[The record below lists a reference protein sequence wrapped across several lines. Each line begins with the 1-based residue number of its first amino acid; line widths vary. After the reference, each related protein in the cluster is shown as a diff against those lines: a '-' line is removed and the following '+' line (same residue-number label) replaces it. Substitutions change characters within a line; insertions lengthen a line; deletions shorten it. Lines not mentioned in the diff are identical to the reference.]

1 MNLLSVEGVSKR
13 FGERVLFEE
22 VSFGLDQGQKMALV
36 AKNGE
41 GKTTLLEMLSGD
53 GVSDDS
59 GSIVWRNDTTVG
71 YLKQDNPFKE
81 FKTVKEILYGSDNE
95 FVKAINAYDFAM
107 ENPDDKDAME
117 KALNLMDSSK
127 AWDYEAKIDKL
138 LSIFGMESLGKN
150 QEVEVLSGGQK
161 KRIALIKLIVDEPD
175 VFILDEPTN
184 HLDVPMIEWLESYLS
199 GQNITLFM
207 VTHDRYFLSSV
218 CNQIL
223 ELDQG
228 QGFKYNGD
236 YEYFIEKK
244 AEREENLASEIGKA
258 KNLYRKEV
266 EWMRR
271 MPKARATKAKSR
283 IDSFY
288 DTEKKAKQRI
298 NKDEVQL
305 GIKSERLGGKIVEL
319 HHVKKSFGNL
329 KIVDDFSYVFK
340 KGDKIGIAG
349 KNGIGKTTFLNM
361 LMGLEEPDGGKIIT
375 GETVQFGY
383 YTQKGIQVRDDKRI
397 IEVVKDIAEIIPLEK
412 GRQITASQLLER
424 FLFPPKQQYTYV
436 SKLSGGEKKRLY
448 LLTILMS
455 NPNFLILDE
464 PTNDLDIK
472 TIQILEDF
480 LREFGGCL
488 LIVSHDRAFM
498 DQLADHVF
506 YFKGEGQIKDY
517 NLTYSEIIDIQRQEG
532 QAPAKE
538 VQEEVVVNLPEEK
551 KANAYAEKLSYN
563 ERREYNKLE
572 KEISKLESEKVNLTE
587 QLSEVSTDADKLM
600 KTSEKLGLLIEEID
614 EKSMRWLE
622 LSERA

>member
-1 MNLLSVEGVSKR
+1 MNLLSVEGIAKR
-13 FGERVLFEE
+13 FGERILFAD
-22 VSFGLDQGQKMALV
+22 VTFGLEQGQKMALV

-53 GVSDDS
+53 VMPDS
-59 GSIVWRNDTTVG
+59 GNVVWRNGISIG
-71 YLKQDNPFKE
+71 YLRQDNPFNE
-81 FKTVKEILYGSDNE
+81 FNTVKEVLYGSDNDFVRALNSYE
-95 FVKAINAYDFAM
+95 FAI
-107 ENPDDKDAME
+107 ENPMDDDAMQ
-117 KALNLMDSSK
+117 KALNLMDASK

-138 LSIFGMESLGKN
+138 LSIFGMDSLGKN
-150 QEVEVLSGGQK
+150 QPIDLLSGGQK

-184 HLDVPMIEWLESYLS
+184 HLDISMIEWLEEYLA
-199 GQNITLFM
+199 GPNISLFL
-207 VTHDRYFLSSV
+207 VTHDRYFLSRV

-223 ELDQG
+223 ELDG
-228 QGFKYNGD
+228 GLGHRYTGD

-244 AEREENLASEIGKA
+244 AEREENLTAEIGKA
-258 KNLYRKEV
+258 KNLYRKEI

-283 IDSFY
+283 EDRFY

-298 NKDEVQL
+298 NKDEMQL
-305 GIKSERLGGKIVEL
+305 SIKSERLGSKILEL
-319 HHVKKSFGNL
+319 HHVKKSFDTL
-329 KIVDDFSYVFK
+329 KIVDDFNYTFK

-349 KNGIGKTTFLNM
+349 KNGVGKTTFLN
-361 LMGLEEPDGGKIIT
+361 LVMGLEEVDSGKIIT

-383 YTQKGIQVRDDKRI
+383 YTQKGIQPSEDKRI
-397 IEVVKDIAEIIPLEK
+397 IDVVKDIAEIIPLEK
-412 GRQITASQLLER
+412 GRKITASQLLEK

-480 LREFGGCL
+480 LREFPGCL
-488 LIVSHDRAFM
+488 MIVSHDRAFM
-498 DQLADHVF
+498 DNLADHIF

-517 NLTYSEIIDIQRQEG
+517 NKSYSEIIEIQKAEG
-532 QAPAKE
+532 GNAASPKAVQAPKE
-538 VQEEVVVNLPEEK
+538 VEK
-551 KANAYAEKLSYN
+551 KTDNYTEKLSYN
-563 ERREYNKLE
+563 ERREFNKLE
-572 KEISKLESEKVNLTE
+572 KEIAKLEVKKTELTE
-587 QLSEVSTDADKLM
+587 KMNEATADAETLM
-600 KTSEKLGLLIEEID
+600 NSSKEIGTVIEDIEAK
-614 EKSMRWLE
+614 ELRWLE

>member
-1 MNLLSVEGVSKR
+1 MNLLSVEGIAKR
-13 FGERVLFEE
+13 FGERILFAD
-22 VSFGLDQGQKMALV
+22 VTFGLEQGQKMALV

-53 GVSDDS
+53 VMPDS
-59 GSIVWRNDTTVG
+59 GNVVWRNGISIG
-71 YLKQDNPFKE
+71 YLRQDNPFNE
-81 FKTVKEILYGSDNE
+81 FNTVKEVLYGSDNDFVRALNSYE
-95 FVKAINAYDFAM
+95 FAI
-107 ENPDDKDAME
+107 ENPMDDDAMQ
-117 KALNLMDSSK
+117 KALNLMDASK

-138 LSIFGMESLGKN
+138 LSIFGMDSLGKN
-150 QEVEVLSGGQK
+150 QPIDLLSGGQK

-184 HLDVPMIEWLESYLS
+184 HLDISMIEWLEEYLA
-199 GQNITLFM
+199 GPNISLFL
-207 VTHDRYFLSSV
+207 VTHDRYFLSRV

-223 ELDQG
+223 ELDG
-228 QGFKYNGD
+228 GLGHRYTGD

-244 AEREENLASEIGKA
+244 AEREENLTAEIGKA
-258 KNLYRKEV
+258 KNLYRKEI

-283 IDSFY
+283 EDRFY

-298 NKDEVQL
+298 NKDEMQL
-305 GIKSERLGGKIVEL
+305 SIKSERLGSKILEL
-319 HHVKKSFGNL
+319 HHVKKSFDTL
-329 KIVDDFSYVFK
+329 KIVDDFNYTFK

-349 KNGIGKTTFLNM
+349 KNGVGKTTFLN
-361 LMGLEEPDGGKIIT
+361 LVMGLEEVDSGKIIT

-383 YTQKGIQVRDDKRI
+383 YTQKGIQPSEDKRI
-397 IEVVKDIAEIIPLEK
+397 IDVVKDIAEIIPLEK
-412 GRQITASQLLER
+412 GRKITASQLLEK

-480 LREFGGCL
+480 LREFPGCL
-488 LIVSHDRAFM
+488 MIVSHDRAFM
-498 DQLADHVF
+498 DNLADHIF

-517 NLTYSEIIDIQRQEG
+517 NKSYSEIIEIQKAEG
-532 QAPAKE
+532 GNAASPKAVQAPKE
-538 VQEEVVVNLPEEK
+538 VEK
-551 KANAYAEKLSYN
+551 KTDNYTEKLSYN
-563 ERREYNKLE
+563 ERREFNKLE
-572 KEISKLESEKVNLTE
+572 KEIAKLEVKKTELTE
-587 QLSEVSTDADKLM
+587 KMNEATADAETLM
-600 KTSEKLGLLIEEID
+600 NSSQEIGTVIEDIEAK
-614 EKSMRWLE
+614 ELRWLE

>member
-1 MNLLSVEGVSKR
+1 MNLLSVEEISKR
-13 FGERVLFEE
+13 YGERELFSEA
-22 VSFGLDQGQKMALV
+22 SFGIDQGQKVALV

-41 GKTTLLEMLSGD
+41 GKTTLLEILAGNLKT
-53 GVSDDS
+53 DS
-59 GSIVWRNDTTVG
+59 GKVVWRNNISVAYLRQENSFKG
-71 YLKQDNPFKE
+71 YR
-81 FKTVKEILYGSDNE
+81 TVKEVLYGSNNE
-95 FVKAINAYDFAM
+95 YIKAIDAYQKAI
-107 ENPDDKDAME
+107 ENPDDQEGMQN
-117 KALNLMDSSK
+117 ALNLMDSTK
-127 AWDYEAKIDKL
+127 AWDYEAKVDKL
-138 LSIFGMESLGKN
+138 LGVFGMDALNKN

-161 KRIALIKLIVDEPD
+161 KRITLIKLIIDEPD

-184 HLDVPMIEWLESYLS
+184 HLDISMIEWLEDYFSD
-199 GQNITLFM
+199 QNISLFL
-207 VTHDRYFLSSV
+207 VTHDRYFLNRV

-223 ELDQG
+223 ELDG
-228 QGFKYNGD
+228 GRIHKYNGD
-236 YEYFIEKK
+236 YEYFLEKK
-244 AEREENLASEIGKA
+244 SEREESKATEIDKA

-288 DTEKKAKQRI
+288 DVEKKAKQRI
-298 NKDEVQL
+298 KKEEVQL
-305 GIKSERLGGKIVEL
+305 AIKSERLGGKILEL
-319 HHVKKSFGNL
+319 HHLRKTFGDL
-329 KIVDDFSYVFK
+329 KIVEDFNYVFK

-349 KNGIGKTTFLNM
+349 KNGVGKTTFLNL
-361 LMGLEEPDGGKIIT
+361 LMGLEEVDGGKIVT

-383 YTQKGIQVRDDKRI
+383 YTQTGMSLKGDKRI

-412 GRQITASQLLER
+412 GRKITASQLLER

-480 LREFGGCL
+480 LQEFTGCI

-498 DQLADHVF
+498 DHLADHIF
-506 YFKGEGQIKDY
+506 YFKGEGEIKDY
-517 NLTYSEIIDIQRQEG
+517 NNSYSEIIELQKKEIKS
-532 QAPAKE
+532 PAVKE
-538 VQEEVVVNLPEEK
+538 MIEEK
-551 KANAYAEKLSYN
+551 TVVEKANPYEEKLGYM

-572 KEISKLESEKVNLTE
+572 KEIEKLELKKDDLTT
-587 QLSEVSTDADKLM
+587 QLSDQNLKSEDLVKISEELGELM
-600 KTSEKLGLLIEEID
+600 KLIDLKTDRWMLLA
-614 EKSMRWLE
+614 
-622 LSERA
+622 ERA

>member
-1 MNLLSVEGVSKR
+1 MNLLSVEEISKR
-13 FGERVLFEE
+13 FGERELFSGL
-22 VSFGLDQGQKMALV
+22 SFGIDQGQKLALV

-41 GKTTLLEMLSGD
+41 GKTTLLEMLSGTMNPD
-53 GVSDDS
+53 E
-59 GSIVWRNDTTVG
+59 GSIVWRNGISVG
-71 YLKQDNPFKE
+71 YLKQDNTFE
-81 FKTVKEILYGSDNE
+81 GFSTVKEVLYGTDND
-95 FVKAINAYDFAM
+95 FVNAIKVYEDAL
-107 ENPDDKDAME
+107 ENTEDEDAMQN
-117 KALNLMDSSK
+117 ALNLMDSTK
-127 AWDYEAKIDKL
+127 AWDYEAKVDKL
-138 LSIFGMESLGKN
+138 LGIFGMDSLDKK
-150 QEVEVLSGGQK
+150 QPIDILSGGQK
-161 KRIALIKLIVDEPD
+161 KRIALVKLIIDEPD

-184 HLDVPMIEWLESYLS
+184 HLDISMIEWLEEYFSA
-199 GQNITLFM
+199 QNISLFM
-207 VTHDRYFLSSV
+207 VTHDRYFLNKVS
-218 CNQIL
+218 NQVL

-228 QGFKYNGD
+228 RGYKYNGN

-244 AEREENLASEIGKA
+244 AEREESMASEIDKA

-288 DTEKKAKQRI
+288 ETEKKAKQRI

-305 GIKSERLGGKIVEL
+305 SIKSERLGGKILEL
-319 HHVKKSFGNL
+319 HHLRKSYGDL
-329 KIVDDFSYVFK
+329 KIVEDFNYVFK
-340 KGDKIGIAG
+340 KGDKVGIAG
-349 KNGIGKTTFLNM
+349 KNGVGKTTFLNM
-361 LMGLEEPDGGKIIT
+361 LMGLEKVDGGKIVT

-383 YTQKGIQVRDDKRI
+383 YTQSGIQLKEDKRI

-412 GRQITASQLLER
+412 GKKITASQLLER
-424 FLFPPKQQYTYV
+424 FLFPPKQQYTQV

-480 LREFGGCL
+480 LMEFSGCL

-498 DQLADHVF
+498 DHLADHIF
-506 YFKGEGQIKDY
+506 YFAGNGEIKDY
-517 NLTYSEIIDIQRQEG
+517 NRSYSEIVELQKKE
-532 QAPAKE
+532 ASKSAKPKNTE
-538 VQEEVVVNLPEEK
+538 SGNTSSSKDNYVN
-551 KANAYAEKLSYN
+551 KLSYN

-572 KEISKLESEKVNLTE
+572 KEIEKLEAKKLELSE
-587 QLSEVSTDADKLM
+587 QLTDSNLSPDELM
-600 KTSEKLGLLIEEID
+600 KASERLGPLVDEID

>member
-1 MNLLSVEGVSKR
+1 MNLLSVEGIAKR
-13 FGERVLFEE
+13 FGERILFAD
-22 VSFGLDQGQKMALV
+22 VTFGLEQGQKMALV

-53 GVSDDS
+53 VMPDS
-59 GSIVWRNDTTVG
+59 GNVVWRNGISIG
-71 YLKQDNPFKE
+71 YLRQDNPFDE
-81 FKTVKEILYGSDNE
+81 FNTVKEVLYGSDNDFVRALNSYE
-95 FVKAINAYDFAM
+95 FAID
-107 ENPDDKDAME
+107 NPMDDDAMQ
-117 KALNLMDSSK
+117 KALNLMDASK

-138 LSIFGMESLGKN
+138 LSIFGMDSLGKN
-150 QEVEVLSGGQK
+150 QPIDLLSGGQK

-184 HLDVPMIEWLESYLS
+184 HLDISMIEWLEEYLA
-199 GQNITLFM
+199 GPNISLFL
-207 VTHDRYFLSSV
+207 VTHDRYFLSRV

-223 ELDQG
+223 ELDG
-228 QGFKYNGD
+228 GLGHRYTGD

-244 AEREENLASEIGKA
+244 AEREENLTAEIGKA
-258 KNLYRKEV
+258 KNLYRKEI

-283 IDSFY
+283 EDRFY

-298 NKDEVQL
+298 NKDEMQL
-305 GIKSERLGGKIVEL
+305 SIKSERLGSKILEL
-319 HHVKKSFGNL
+319 HHVKKSFDTL
-329 KIVDDFSYVFK
+329 KIVDDFNYTFK

-349 KNGIGKTTFLNM
+349 KNGVGKTTFLN
-361 LMGLEEPDGGKIIT
+361 LVMGLEEVDSGKIIT

-383 YTQKGIQVRDDKRI
+383 YTQKGIQPSEDKRI
-397 IEVVKDIAEIIPLEK
+397 IDVVKDIAEIIPLEK
-412 GRQITASQLLER
+412 GRKITASQLLEK

-480 LREFGGCL
+480 LREFPGCL
-488 LIVSHDRAFM
+488 MIVSHDRAFM
-498 DQLADHVF
+498 DNLADHTF

-517 NLTYSEIIDIQRQEG
+517 NKSYSEIIEIQKAEG
-532 QAPAKE
+532 GNAASPKAVQAPKE
-538 VQEEVVVNLPEEK
+538 VEK
-551 KANAYAEKLSYN
+551 KTDNYTEKLSYN
-563 ERREYNKLE
+563 ERREFNKLE
-572 KEISKLESEKVNLTE
+572 KEIAKLEVKKTELTE
-587 QLSEVSTDADKLM
+587 KMNEAAADAETLM
-600 KTSEKLGLLIEEID
+600 NSSQKIGTVIEDIEAK
-614 EKSMRWLE
+614 ELRWLE

>member
-1 MNLLSVEGVSKR
+1 MNLLSVEEIAKR
-13 FGERVLFEE
+13 FGERILFSD
-22 VSFGLDQGQKMALV
+22 VTFGLDQGQKMALV

-41 GKTTLLEMLSGD
+41 GKTTLLEMLAGD
-53 GVSDDS
+53 MNPDTGNV
-59 GSIVWRNDTTVG
+59 VWRNGVTVG
-71 YLKQDNPFKE
+71 YLRQDNPFKE
-81 FKTVKEILYGSDNE
+81 FKTVKEVLYGSDND
-95 FVKAINAYDFAM
+95 FVRALNSYEYAI
-107 ENPDDKDAME
+107 ENPNDDDAMQ
-117 KALNLMDSSK
+117 KALNLMDASK

-138 LSIFGMESLGKN
+138 LNIFGMDSLGKN
-150 QEVEVLSGGQK
+150 QEIELLSGGQK

-184 HLDVPMIEWLESYLS
+184 HLDISMIEWLEEFLS

-207 VTHDRYFLSSV
+207 VTHDRYFLSRV

-223 ELDQG
+223 ELDNG
-228 QGFKYNGD
+228 SGFRYSGD
-236 YEYFIEKK
+236 YEYFLEKK
-244 AEREENLASEIGKA
+244 AEREENLSAEIGKA
-258 KNLYRKEV
+258 KNLYRKEI

-283 IDSFY
+283 EDRFY
-288 DTEKKAKQRI
+288 ETEKKAKQRV
-298 NKDEVQL
+298 NKDEMQL
-305 GIKSERLGGKIVEL
+305 SIKAERLGGKILEL
-319 HHVKKSFGNL
+319 HHVKKSFDNL
-329 KIVDDFSYVFK
+329 KIVDDFNYTFK

-349 KNGIGKTTFLNM
+349 KNGVGKTTFLNM
-361 LMGLEEPDGGKIIT
+361 LMGLEKVDGGKVIT

-383 YTQKGIQVRDDKRI
+383 YTQKGIQPTEDKRI
-397 IEVVKDIAEIIPLEK
+397 IDVVKDIAEVIPLEK
-412 GRQITASQLLER
+412 GRNITASQLLEK

-480 LREFGGCL
+480 LKEFPGCL

-498 DQLADHVF
+498 DNLADHIF
-506 YFKGEGQIKDY
+506 YFKGEGEIKDY
-517 NLTYSEIIDIQRQEG
+517 NLTYSEIIEIQKQEQG
-532 QAPAKE
+532 SSSPKAVQAPE
-538 VQEEVVVNLPEEK
+538 VKKEEK
-551 KANAYAEKLSYN
+551 PNAYTEKLSYN

-572 KEISKLESEKVNLTE
+572 KEIAKMESKKEELTVKM
-587 QLSEVSTDADKLM
+587 SNATTDAEELIQ
-600 KTSEKLGLLIEEID
+600 TSEEIGKVIAEID
-614 EKSMRWLE
+614 EKELRWLE

>member
-1 MNLLSVEGVSKR
+1 MNLLSVEEIAKR
-13 FGERVLFEE
+13 FGERVLFGN
-22 VSFGLDQGQKMALV
+22 VTFGLDQGQKMALV

-53 GVSDDS
+53 TKPDAGKV
-59 GSIVWRNDTTVG
+59 VWRNGISVG
-71 YLKQDNPFKE
+71 YLRQDNPFKE
-81 FKTVKEILYGSDNE
+81 FKTVKDVLYGSDND
-95 FVKAINAYDFAM
+95 FVKALNNYQRAID
-107 ENPDDKDAME
+107 NPEDDDAMQR
-117 KALNLMDSSK
+117 ALNEMDAAK

-138 LSIFGMESLGKN
+138 LSIFGMDTLGKN
-150 QEVEVLSGGQK
+150 QPIDVLSGGQK

-184 HLDVPMIEWLESYLS
+184 HLDISMIEWLEEYLS
-199 GQNITLFM
+199 GQNITLFV
-207 VTHDRYFLSSV
+207 VTHDRYFLSRV

-223 ELDQG
+223 ELDNG
-228 QGFKYNGD
+228 SGYRYTGD

-244 AEREENLASEIGKA
+244 AEREENLTAEIGKA
-258 KNLYRKEV
+258 KNLYRKEI

-283 IDSFY
+283 EDRFY

-298 NKDEVQL
+298 NKDEMQL
-305 GIKSERLGGKIVEL
+305 SIKAERLGGKILEL
-319 HHVKKSFGNL
+319 HHVRKSFDDL
-329 KIVDDFSYVFK
+329 KIVDDFNYTFK

-349 KNGIGKTTFLNM
+349 KNGVGKTTFLN
-361 LMGLEEPDGGKIIT
+361 LIMGLENIDGGKINT

-383 YTQKGIQVRDDKRI
+383 YTQKGMQLGEDKRI
-397 IEVVKDIAEIIPLEK
+397 IDVVKDIAEIIPLEK
-412 GRQITASQLLER
+412 GRKITASQLLEK
-424 FLFPPKQQYTYV
+424 FLFPPKQQYTHV

-480 LREFGGCL
+480 LSEFPGCL

-498 DQLADHVF
+498 DNLADHIF

-517 NLTYSEIIDIQRQEG
+517 NYTYSEIIDLQKRENNSSPKAV
-532 QAPAKE
+532 QAPIETKK
-538 VQEEVVVNLPEEK
+538 QEKPD
-551 KANAYAEKLSYN
+551 AYVEKLSYN

-572 KEISKLESEKVNLTE
+572 KEISKLETKKEELTVKM
-587 QLSEVSTDADKLM
+587 SNASSDAEELM
-600 KTSEKLGLLIEEID
+600 QTSEAIAKLID
-614 EKSMRWLE
+614 ELDEKEMRWLE

>member
-1 MNLLSVEGVSKR
+1 MNLLSVEEIAKR
-13 FGERVLFEE
+13 FGERILFSD
-22 VSFGLDQGQKMALV
+22 VTFGLDQGQKMALV

-41 GKTTLLEMLSGD
+41 GKTTLMEMLSGD
-53 GVSDDS
+53 VNPDTGNV
-59 GSIVWRNDTTVG
+59 VWRNGVSVG
-71 YLKQDNPFKE
+71 YLRQDNPFKE
-81 FKTVKEILYGSDNE
+81 FKTVKEVLYGSDNDFVRALNSYE
-95 FVKAINAYDFAM
+95 FAI
-107 ENPDDKDAME
+107 ENPNDDDAMQ
-117 KALNLMDSSK
+117 KALNLMDASK

-138 LSIFGMESLGKN
+138 LSIFGMDSLGKN
-150 QEVEVLSGGQK
+150 QAIELLSGGQK

-184 HLDVPMIEWLESYLS
+184 HLDISMIEWLEEFLS

-207 VTHDRYFLSSV
+207 VTHDRYFLSRV

-223 ELDQG
+223 ELDNG
-228 QGFKYNGD
+228 SGYKYSGD
-236 YEYFIEKK
+236 YEYFLEKK
-244 AEREENLASEIGKA
+244 AEREDNLSAEIGKA
-258 KNLYRKEV
+258 KNLYRKEI

-283 IDSFY
+283 EDRFY
-288 DTEKKAKQRI
+288 ETEKKAKQRI
-298 NKDEVQL
+298 NKDEMQL
-305 GIKSERLGGKIVEL
+305 SIKAERLGGKILEL
-319 HHVKKSFGNL
+319 HHVKKSFDNL
-329 KIVDDFSYVFK
+329 KIVDDFNYTFK

-349 KNGIGKTTFLNM
+349 KNGVGKTTFLNM
-361 LMGLEEPDGGKIIT
+361 LMGLEKVDGGKIIT

-383 YTQKGIQVRDDKRI
+383 YTQKGIQPTEDKRI
-397 IEVVKDIAEIIPLEK
+397 IDVVKDIAEVIPLEK
-412 GRQITASQLLER
+412 GRKITASQLLEK

-480 LREFGGCL
+480 LSEFPGCL

-498 DQLADHVF
+498 DNLADHIF
-506 YFKGEGQIKDY
+506 YFKGEGEIKDY
-517 NLTYSEIIDIQRQEG
+517 NLTYSEIIDIQKQEQG
-532 QAPAKE
+532 SNSPKAVQAPEVKKE
-538 VQEEVVVNLPEEK
+538 DKPD
-551 KANAYAEKLSYN
+551 AYAEKLSFN

-572 KEISKLESEKVNLTE
+572 KEIAKLEKRKSELTA
-587 QLSEVSTDADKLM
+587 QMSNATTDAEELIQ
-600 KTSEKLGLLIEEID
+600 TSEEIGKVMEELD
-614 EKSMRWLE
+614 EKELRWLE

>member
-1 MNLLSVEGVSKR
+1 MNLLSVEGIAKR
-13 FGERVLFEE
+13 FGERILFAD
-22 VSFGLDQGQKMALV
+22 VTFGLEQGQKMALV

-53 GVSDDS
+53 VMPDS
-59 GSIVWRNDTTVG
+59 GNVVWRNGISIG
-71 YLKQDNPFKE
+71 YLRQDNPFDE
-81 FKTVKEILYGSDNE
+81 FNTVKEVLYGSDNDFVRALNSYE
-95 FVKAINAYDFAM
+95 FAI
-107 ENPDDKDAME
+107 ENPMDDDAMQ
-117 KALNLMDSSK
+117 KALNLMDASK

-138 LSIFGMESLGKN
+138 LSIFGMDSLGKN
-150 QEVEVLSGGQK
+150 QPIDLLSGGQK

-184 HLDVPMIEWLESYLS
+184 HLDISMIEWLEEYLA
-199 GQNITLFM
+199 GPNISLFL
-207 VTHDRYFLSSV
+207 VTHDRYFLSRV

-223 ELDQG
+223 ELDG
-228 QGFKYNGD
+228 GLGHRYTGD

-244 AEREENLASEIGKA
+244 AEREENLTAEIGKA
-258 KNLYRKEV
+258 KNLYRKEI

-283 IDSFY
+283 EDRFY

-298 NKDEVQL
+298 NKDEMQL
-305 GIKSERLGGKIVEL
+305 SIKSERLGSKILEL
-319 HHVKKSFGNL
+319 HHVKKSFDTL
-329 KIVDDFSYVFK
+329 KIVDDFNYTFK

-349 KNGIGKTTFLNM
+349 KNGVGKTTFLN
-361 LMGLEEPDGGKIIT
+361 LVMGLEEVDSGKIIT

-383 YTQKGIQVRDDKRI
+383 YTQKGIQPSEDKRI
-397 IEVVKDIAEIIPLEK
+397 IDVVKDIAEIIPLEK
-412 GRQITASQLLER
+412 GRKITASQLLEK

-448 LLTILMS
+448 LLTILMG

-480 LREFGGCL
+480 LREFPGCL
-488 LIVSHDRAFM
+488 MIVSHDRAFM
-498 DQLADHVF
+498 DNLADHTF

-517 NLTYSEIIDIQRQEG
+517 NKSYSEIIEIQKAEG
-532 QAPAKE
+532 GNAASPKAVQAPKE
-538 VQEEVVVNLPEEK
+538 VEK
-551 KANAYAEKLSYN
+551 KTDNYTEKLSYN
-563 ERREYNKLE
+563 ERREFNKLE
-572 KEISKLESEKVNLTE
+572 KEIAKLEVKKTELTE
-587 QLSEVSTDADKLM
+587 KMNEAAADAETLM
-600 KTSEKLGLLIEEID
+600 NSSQKIGTVIEDIEAK
-614 EKSMRWLE
+614 ELRWLE

>member
-1 MNLLSVEGVSKR
+1 MNLLSVEEIAKR
-13 FGERVLFEE
+13 FGERILFSD
-22 VSFGLDQGQKMALV
+22 VTFGLDQGQKMALV

-41 GKTTLLEMLSGD
+41 GKTTLLEMLAGD
-53 GVSDDS
+53 TNPDS
-59 GSIVWRNDTTVG
+59 GNVVWRNGTTVG
-71 YLKQDNPFKE
+71 YLRQDNPFKE
-81 FKTVKEILYGSDNE
+81 FKTVKDVLYGSDNDFVRALNSYE
-95 FVKAINAYDFAM
+95 FAI
-107 ENPDDKDAME
+107 ENPNDDDAMQ
-117 KALNLMDSSK
+117 KALNLMDASK

-138 LSIFGMESLGKN
+138 LSIFGMDRLGKN
-150 QEVEVLSGGQK
+150 QAIEILSGGQK

-184 HLDVPMIEWLESYLS
+184 HLDISMIEWLEEFLS

-207 VTHDRYFLSSV
+207 VTHDRYFLSRV

-223 ELDQG
+223 ELDNG
-228 QGFKYNGD
+228 SSYRYSGD
-236 YEYFIEKK
+236 YEYFLEKK
-244 AEREENLASEIGKA
+244 AEREENLSAEIGKA
-258 KNLYRKEV
+258 KNLYRKEI

-283 IDSFY
+283 EDRFY
-288 DTEKKAKQRI
+288 ETEKKAKQRI
-298 NKDEVQL
+298 NKDEMQL
-305 GIKSERLGGKIVEL
+305 SIKAGRLGGKILEL

-329 KIVDDFSYVFK
+329 KIVDDFNYTFK

-349 KNGIGKTTFLNM
+349 NNGVGKTTFLNM
-361 LMGLEEPDGGKIIT
+361 LMGLEKVDGGKVIT

-383 YTQKGIQVRDDKRI
+383 YTQKGIQPTEDKRI
-397 IEVVKDIAEIIPLEK
+397 IDVVKDIAEVIPLEK
-412 GRQITASQLLER
+412 GRKITASQLLEK

-480 LREFGGCL
+480 LSEFPGCL

-498 DQLADHVF
+498 DNLADHIF
-506 YFKGEGQIKDY
+506 FFKGEGEIKDY
-517 NLTYSEIIDIQRQEG
+517 NLAYSEIIEIQKQEKG
-532 QAPAKE
+532 SSSPKAVQAPE
-538 VQEEVVVNLPEEK
+538 VQKEEK
-551 KANAYAEKLSYN
+551 PDAYAEKLSFN

-572 KEISKLESEKVNLTE
+572 KEIAKLEKKKDELTV
-587 QLSEVSTDADKLM
+587 QLSNATTDAEELVQ
-600 KTSEKLGLLIEEID
+600 TSEEIGKVIEELD
-614 EKSMRWLE
+614 EKELRWLE

>member
-1 MNLLSVEGVSKR
+1 MNLLSVEGIAKR
-13 FGERVLFEE
+13 FGERILFAD
-22 VSFGLDQGQKMALV
+22 VTFGLEQGQKMALV

-53 GVSDDS
+53 VMPDS
-59 GSIVWRNDTTVG
+59 GNVVWRNGISIG
-71 YLKQDNPFKE
+71 YLRQDNPFNE
-81 FKTVKEILYGSDNE
+81 FNTVKEVLYGSDNDFVRALNSYE
-95 FVKAINAYDFAM
+95 FAI
-107 ENPDDKDAME
+107 ENPMDDDAMQ
-117 KALNLMDSSK
+117 KALNLMDASK

-138 LSIFGMESLGKN
+138 LSIFGMDSLGKN
-150 QEVEVLSGGQK
+150 QPIDLLSGGQK

-184 HLDVPMIEWLESYLS
+184 HLDISMIEWLEEYLA
-199 GQNITLFM
+199 GPNISLFL
-207 VTHDRYFLSSV
+207 VTHDRYFLSRV

-223 ELDQG
+223 ELDG
-228 QGFKYNGD
+228 GLGHRYTGD

-244 AEREENLASEIGKA
+244 AEREENLTAEIGKA
-258 KNLYRKEV
+258 KNLYRKEI

-283 IDSFY
+283 EDRFY

-298 NKDEVQL
+298 NKDEMQL
-305 GIKSERLGGKIVEL
+305 SIKSERLGSKILEL
-319 HHVKKSFGNL
+319 HHVKKSFDTL
-329 KIVDDFSYVFK
+329 KIVDDFNYTFK

-349 KNGIGKTTFLNM
+349 KNGVGKTTFLN
-361 LMGLEEPDGGKIIT
+361 LVMGLEEVDSGKIIT

-383 YTQKGIQVRDDKRI
+383 YTQKGIQPSEDKRI
-397 IEVVKDIAEIIPLEK
+397 IDVVKDIAEIIPLEK
-412 GRQITASQLLER
+412 GRKITASQLLEK

-480 LREFGGCL
+480 LREFPGCL
-488 LIVSHDRAFM
+488 MIVSHDRAFM
-498 DQLADHVF
+498 DNLADHIF

-517 NLTYSEIIDIQRQEG
+517 NKSYSEIIEIQKAEG
-532 QAPAKE
+532 GNAASPKAVQAPKE
-538 VQEEVVVNLPEEK
+538 VEK
-551 KANAYAEKLSYN
+551 KTDNYAEKLSYN
-563 ERREYNKLE
+563 ERREFNKLE
-572 KEISKLESEKVNLTE
+572 KEIAKLEVKKTELTE
-587 QLSEVSTDADKLM
+587 KMNAATADAETLM
-600 KTSEKLGLLIEEID
+600 NSSKEIGTVIEDIEAK
-614 EKSMRWLE
+614 ELRWLE

>member
-1 MNLLSVEGVSKR
+1 MNLLSVEEIAKR
-13 FGERVLFEE
+13 FGERVLFSE
-22 VSFGLDQGQKMALV
+22 VTFGLDQGQKMALV

-53 GVSDDS
+53 IKPDQGNV
-59 GSIVWRNDTTVG
+59 VWRNGISVG

-81 FKTVKEILYGSDNE
+81 FKTVKDVLYGSDND
-95 FVKAINAYDFAM
+95 FVKALNSYQHAI
-107 ENPDDKDAME
+107 ENPNDDEAMQ

-138 LSIFGMESLGKN
+138 LSIFGMDSLGKN
-150 QEVEVLSGGQK
+150 QSIELLSGGQK

-184 HLDVPMIEWLESYLS
+184 HLDISMIEWLEDYLS
-199 GQNITLFM
+199 GQNISLFM
-207 VTHDRYFLSSV
+207 VTHDRYFLSRV

-223 ELDQG
+223 ELDNG
-228 QGFKYNGD
+228 TGYRYTGD

-244 AEREENLASEIGKA
+244 AEREENLSSEIGKA
-258 KNLYRKEV
+258 KNLYRKEI

-283 IDSFY
+283 EDRFY
-288 DTEKKAKQRI
+288 ETEKKAKQRI

-305 GIKSERLGGKIVEL
+305 SIKSERLGGKILEL
-319 HHVKKSFGNL
+319 HHVKKSFDDL
-329 KIVDDFSYVFK
+329 MIVNDFNYVFK

-349 KNGIGKTTFLNM
+349 KNGVGKTTFLN
-361 LMGLEEPDGGKIIT
+361 LIMGLEKVDGGKIVT

-383 YTQKGIQVRDDKRI
+383 YTQKGIQPSEDKRI
-397 IEVVKDIAEIIPLEK
+397 IDVVKDIAEIIPLEK
-412 GRQITASQLLER
+412 GRKITASQLLEK

-480 LREFGGCL
+480 LQEFPGCL

-498 DQLADHVF
+498 DNLADHIF

-517 NLTYSEIIDIQRQEG
+517 NKTYSEIIELQKKEEG
-532 QAPAKE
+532 NSSSPKAVQAPK
-538 VQEEVVVNLPEEK
+538 EEK
-551 KANAYAEKLSYN
+551 EKPNVYAEKLSYN

-572 KEISKLESEKVNLTE
+572 KEIEKLEAKKEALT
-587 QLSEVSTDADKLM
+587 QDLSNPKLNPEELI
-600 KTSEKLGLLIEEID
+600 KTSEELGGLIEEID